1 MSSKVKIPM
10 RNKKNSNVMRIN
22 LTLNKFIKNKEIS
35 NLSNLNL
42 KNSSMI
48 ARSNLLSP
56 VENKNNN
63 LVPNNDISNE
73 TNSNIKKKK
82 LSLIEL
88 TNIYNTII
96 NQIDLLMN
104 SFNKNS
110 YQHIYSCL
118 IKINNTINQII
129 SEKNSSNNDDKNEIF
144 LKIKHYKYMPNNTK
158 TTKSNQGKKF
168 FISEL
173 P

>member
-1 MSSKVKIPM
+1 MSSNTKIHI
-10 RNKKNSNVMRIN
+10 RNKKNSNLMRIN
-22 LTLNKFIKNKEIS
+22 LTLNKFIRNKEIS

-42 KNSSMI
+42 KHSSMI

-56 VENKNNN
+56 VENKKNN
-63 LVPNNDISNE
+63 LYSNNDISNE
-73 TNSNIKKKK
+73 TNSNLIKKK

-88 TNIYNTII
+88 TAIYNTII

-104 SFNKNS
+104 SYNKNS
-110 YQHIYSCL
+110 YQYIYSYL
-118 IKINNTINQII
+118 IKINKTVNQII

-158 TTKSNQGKKF
+158 TTKSNQGKKY
-168 FISEL
+168 FINEM